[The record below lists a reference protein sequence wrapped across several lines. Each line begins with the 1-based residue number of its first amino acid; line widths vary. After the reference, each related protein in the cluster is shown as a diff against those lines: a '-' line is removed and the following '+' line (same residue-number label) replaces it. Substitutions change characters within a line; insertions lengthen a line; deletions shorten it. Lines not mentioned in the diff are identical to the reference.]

1 MPVAD
6 IGHDVTM
13 VALTD
18 SRWYRTHR
26 FYKVALTVPLFGN
39 REGYWCRCGGVGQA
53 GEGGRV
59 VQCGT
64 AARTWDASVEC
75 RRGGWTGGGVVV
87 G

>member
-1 MPVAD
+1 M
-6 IGHDVTM
+6 
-13 VALTD
+13 
-18 SRWYRTHR
+18 
-26 FYKVALTVPLFGN
+26 
-39 REGYWCRCGGVGQA
+39 GGSEA

-87 G
+87 GSDGRTDMRAGKAERLVVLATGSWNPPCMRIVRYIL